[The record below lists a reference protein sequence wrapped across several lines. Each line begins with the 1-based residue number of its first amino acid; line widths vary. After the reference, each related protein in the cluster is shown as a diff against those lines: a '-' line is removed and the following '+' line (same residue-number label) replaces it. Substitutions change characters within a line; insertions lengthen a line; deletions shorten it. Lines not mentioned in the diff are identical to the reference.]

1 MEWEEEVSLAPD
13 GYAAFKVRIREL
25 PMADGVHA
33 STGCQLW
40 SSSVVLAREIMARPY
55 LVEKKA
61 VLEVGAGCGLLGIS
75 VARLARQMLIT
86 DGDEEV
92 VRNLSHNLE
101 INRSL
106 WKAAGPSLQDVSC
119 RVLRWEELL
128 EKPWPEEPLE
138 VIVASDIIYG
148 NWGETVAEALCSVL
162 APGGLVL
169 LACSEDRR
177 GGVRGFQERMEQRG
191 FNILETKLRLQPLGA
206 FRLYECRDGP
216 LERRS
221 LDLPKDRD
229 EILDPGT
236 VCKAAAVRPA
246 QAVLKPKPVEKARP
260 CWRVVGG
267 RMQGGI
273 IVRRAPQGVDKAD
286 YAGRLKHG
294 ALVQELERTK
304 QRLLYSKLAGDGP
317 DGGWVSFVSAKG
329 AVLLRR
335 EEVTAI
341 EVDVAMGY
349 FTGNPGK
356 KMPVMTHP
364 PLLTSDL
371 TFEDF
376 LDKLIEDKRR
386 HVKFDFKD
394 LESVERCLPV
404 LAERSSELARN
415 GQAVWLNAD
424 VLPGPGLRR
433 WSCAVPAEEFLSKA
447 EEYCPGAHLSLG
459 WKANPVGLEAYNEA
473 DCKAMAQICRHHA
486 KQNVVFA
493 VAARAAARDFQPLA
507 DLLAQIPGS
516 QLLFWTGA
524 WEPPLLNTNIYYDSF
539 TAQPGELGYDGLRST
554 CRQRSDTEPQSPGFA
569 FGTGGECSAPRRGR
583 SAEGPYQGSQR
594 FKTSMDGFRIR
605 MLGLPKFQGQLG
617 DK

>member
-1 MEWEEEVSLAPD
+1 MSLSKPRRCR
-13 GYAAFKVRIREL
+13 AAF
-25 PMADGVHA
+25 
-33 STGCQLW
+33 T
-40 SSSVVLAREIMARPY
+40 
-55 LVEKKA
+55 
-61 VLEVGAGCGLLGIS
+61 
-75 VARLARQMLIT
+75 
-86 DGDEEV
+86 
-92 VRNLSHNLE
+92 
-101 INRSL
+101 
-106 WKAAGPSLQDVSC
+106 
-119 RVLRWEELL
+119 
-128 EKPWPEEPLE
+128 
-138 VIVASDIIYG
+138 
-148 NWGETVAEALCSVL
+148 
-162 APGGLVL
+162 VL
-169 LACSEDRR
+169 LPRR
-177 GGVRGFQERMEQRG
+177 
-191 FNILETKLRLQPLGA
+191 
-206 FRLYECRDGP
+206 
-216 LERRS
+216 
-221 LDLPKDRD
+221 
-229 EILDPGT
+229 
-236 VCKAAAVRPA
+236 
-246 QAVLKPKPVEKARP
+246 
-260 CWRVVGG
+260 
-267 RMQGGI
+267 
-273 IVRRAPQGVDKAD
+273 RRARAVWAPLPSPHQVWAHSCVSKQK
-286 YAGRLKHG
+286 LEH
-294 ALVQELERTK
+294 ALQN
-304 QRLLYSKLAGDGP
+304 P
-317 DGGWVSFVSAKG
+317 
-329 AVLLRR
+329 
-335 EEVTAI
+335 EVTAI

-524 WEPPLLNTNIYYDSF
+524 WEPPLLNTTLVKLQESLANHGLLQRCGFDCRVLDSYF
-539 TAQPGELGYDGLRST
+539 SCLGPMLSAI
-554 CRQRSDTEPQSPGFA
+554 TEAGNALFHVVAKTMFA
-569 FGTGGECSAPRRGR
+569 F
-583 SAEGPYQGSQR
+583 Q
-594 FKTSMDGFRIR
+594 
-605 MLGLPKFQGQLG
+605 
-617 DK
+617 